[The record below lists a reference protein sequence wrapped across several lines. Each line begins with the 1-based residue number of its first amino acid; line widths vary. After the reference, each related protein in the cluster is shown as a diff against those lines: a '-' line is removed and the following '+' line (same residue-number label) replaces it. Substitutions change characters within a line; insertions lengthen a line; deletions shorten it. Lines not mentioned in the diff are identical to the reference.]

1 MSVLFLTVCYSFLY
15 DIMTWTTWLISK
27 ACMRLV
33 AILELMQS
41 GIKIWK
47 LREKSLCVDCSA
59 HTLYLCCT
67 LSFCTRRVMMIST
80 TASAKKR
87 RVELLLSD
95 FVCAFLQLFS
105 ESGRH
110 SCRAIDGHLGRQGQT
125 NRQTDHAESA
135 VVAKKRQAGRVYSFF
150 LQALRNNNAELSL
163 TSGEKKNGTA
173 SLLFRWFSST
183 SSLLVS
189 SGFERNAKAT
199 RKNKYIGKKDA
210 RITGS
215 NTVQKLVLFAA
226 PICTTRD
233 VFILCVSCLR
243 IFSFPRNVCLCVAW
257 RTEQRHNIID
267 MHIWKKSEV
276 FWPTRYQIYDGLI
289 FHGKKKRTRYL
300 RFAHY

>member
-1 MSVLFLTVCYSFLY
+1 
-15 DIMTWTTWLISK
+15 
-27 ACMRLV
+27 
-33 AILELMQS
+33 
-41 GIKIWK
+41 
-47 LREKSLCVDCSA
+47 
-59 HTLYLCCT
+59 
-67 LSFCTRRVMMIST
+67 MIST

-215 NTVQKLVLFAA
+215 NTARKLVFLLLPYVRPEMSLFYVFLALA
-226 PICTTRD
+226 YFLFREMSVFVWRDEQSRDITLLTCTFEKKARFFGQRDIKYMTGSFFTGKRNGHDICD
-233 VFILCVSCLR
+233 S
-243 IFSFPRNVCLCVAW
+243 
-257 RTEQRHNIID
+257 HIINSS
-267 MHIWKKSEV
+267 HAVLK
-276 FWPTRYQIYDGLI
+276 
-289 FHGKKKRTRYL
+289 
-300 RFAHY
+300 